1 MSRSCGFWIRSETSD
16 QRLLCKDNQRSL
28 GARFRSLGRQSRSMK
43 RARHRAVSGVVVT
56 SINFNRY
63 NTPHRSTPTQIVQPA
78 PCYRVAS
85 WPAARIWPVKSNRIE
100 SNRIRDR
107 SEARCFADSESLFA
121 ICNLLSDLYAPPSM
135 ILRRR

>member
-28 GARFRSLGRQSRSMK
+28 GARFRSLDRQSRSMK

-63 NTPHRSTPTQIVQPA
+63 NTSHRSTPTHRATSSLLSSCQL
-78 PCYRVAS
+78 AS
-85 WPAARIWPVKSNRIE
+85 CTDLAREIE

-107 SEARCFADSESLFA
+107 SSAQCFADSESLFA
-121 ICNLLSDLYAPPSM
+121 ICNLLSDLYAPSSM